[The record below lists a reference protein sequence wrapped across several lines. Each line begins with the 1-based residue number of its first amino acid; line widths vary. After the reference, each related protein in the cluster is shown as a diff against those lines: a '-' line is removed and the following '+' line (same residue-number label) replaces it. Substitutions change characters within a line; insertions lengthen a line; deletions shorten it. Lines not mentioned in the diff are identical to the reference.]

1 MTTDSSPSYLVDT
14 SPDPPPDPCRDVGI
28 VIDSTVFSSDV
39 GTAKVGTANTRAIPT
54 INDLRRLFI
63 EYGAEAIT
71 IELYSGFTVT
81 YRRNANPF

>member
-28 VIDSTVFSSDV
+28 VIDSTVFSSD
-39 GTAKVGTANTRAIPT
+39 VGTANTRAIPT